1 MQEEKK
7 KDKGVMRDENGHLM
21 KGTQK
26 VPGSGRQAYANKPS
40 VKELQKALAN
50 LSIETLPDFKINLA
64 KLDGRE
70 FCQVW
75 LYMQKY
81 VLPAIQAI
89 NIMDVTESHSS
100 FADTLRQLASNNE
113 NF

>member
-7 KDKGVMRDENGHLM
+7 KGNGVIRDENGHLM

-26 VPGSGRQAYANKPS
+26 VPGSGRQAAGDKPT
-40 VKELQKALAN
+40 VKALQKALAN
-50 LSIETLPDFKINLA
+50 LSVETLDDFKMNLA
-64 KLDGRE
+64 KLNGRE

-75 LYMQKY
+75 LYMQRY

-89 NIMDVTESHSS
+89 SIMDATESHSS
-100 FADTLRQLASNNE
+100 FADTLRQLASDND

>member
-7 KDKGVMRDENGHLM
+7 KDKGVMRDANGHLM

-26 VPGSGRQAYANKPS
+26 VPGSGRQAAGDKPT
-40 VKELQKALAN
+40 VKALQKALAN
-50 LSIETLPDFKINLA
+50 LSIETLDDFKMNLA
-64 KLDGRE
+64 KLNGRE

-89 NIMDVTESHSS
+89 SIMDATESHSS
-100 FADTLRQLASNNE
+100 FADTLRQLASDND